1 MQFKEMKKMSTKKF
15 TEVWKKELSKEAC
28 DFTQNLT
35 MIKLVSTIDDKGWP
49 HITFIS
55 NNKAKSPN
63 QIVWGEFMHGK
74 SKRYIQDNPKHGYF
88 YMSGEK
94 PLRMLQ
100 IKANFSH
107 ILKAGEDL
115 DEFNNSSTMRYNNT
129 VNVWRAFYGNVVS
142 VSPFQKI
149 SIGKLIKG
157 IIFSMWAKG
166 AAKSGMT
173 EERLDQFGK
182 GIFTGA
188 MNPKFLAFIDP
199 DDGYPIVLP
208 CFQAIAAD
216 YTRLVFPPT
225 MFKEQLAYIPENS
238 KVAVYGLNS
247 EFIAQTVKGTFLGY
261 KKYRGVTLGSVNIEE
276 VYNAGPPLPGV
287 IYPEIEVLPEVT
299 DFEMPIIK

>member
-1 MQFKEMKKMSTKKF
+1 MSTKKKF
-15 TEVWKKELSKEAC
+15 TDEWKKELSKEAY

-35 MIKLVSTIDDKGWP
+35 MVKLVSTIDSKGWP
-49 HITFIS
+49 HVTFIS
-55 NNKAKSPN
+55 NNKAKSLS

-94 PLRMLQ
+94 PLKMLQ

-115 DEFNNSSTMRYNNT
+115 DEFNNSPMMRYNNT
-129 VNVWRAFYGNVVS
+129 MNVWRAFYGNIVS
-142 VSPFQKI
+142 VSPVQKI
-149 SIGKLIKG
+149 TIGKIIKG
-157 IIFSMWAKG
+157 IIFNIWVKG

-173 EERLDQFGK
+173 EERLDHFGK
-182 GIFTGA
+182 EIFTGA

-208 CFQAIAAD
+208 CFQANATD
-216 YTRLVFPPT
+216 YTRLVFPRT
-225 MFKEQLAYIPENS
+225 MFKEQLECIPENS

-247 EFIAQTVKGTFLGY
+247 ELIAQMVKGTFLGY
-261 KKYRGVTLGSVNIEE
+261 KKYRGVALGLINIEE
-276 VYNAGPPLPGV
+276 VYNCDPPLPGV
-287 IYPEIEVLPEVT
+287 IYPEIEVLPEIT
-299 DFEMPIIK
+299 DFEMP